1 MTPTQRWI
9 LIGYG
14 VILAAWPIRHLVVT
28 VFFRLMPY
36 LTTRSPRYAGA
47 SPPLVTAIIPAKDE
61 QAIIGTCLESVCA
74 QTYPN
79 LNILVVDDR
88 STDKTPEVVR
98 AIAARDSRVKL
109 RTIDRLPEGWTGK
122 THAVHVASTEAE
134 GAWLW
139 FLDADTTHHPES
151 LSIVMEYARQH
162 NAALASLL
170 PEMRC
175 ETFWERVVQP
185 LMGIVLM
192 RSYPLFRVNKDGA
205 GPGFANGQYILV
217 RRDAY
222 DAVGGHD
229 AVRHRFLEDIALAK
243 RVKAAGYPIRV
254 AVGTEISS
262 TRMYTSL
269 GQIVRGWSRILY
281 DGLDRNVP
289 LLFGKILEPL
299 VWSQT
304 GTIAL
309 VAGLVMLLA
318 GTPGPFAAVL
328 TLMAVVHLL
337 LQISVLWRM
346 YRIQSP
352 AVAGAAWWYP
362 LAGIVSDW
370 IILKSIWMCLTGR
383 VTWRGTSYGPK
394 HQAHGPSRPVDVAS
408 GVAVSPA
415 REE

>member
-9 LIGYG
+9 LIAYG
-14 VILAAWPIRHLVVT
+14 AIVAAWPIRHLVVT
-28 VFFRLMPY
+28 VLFRLMPR
-36 LTTRSPRYAGA
+36 LTRDSPRYDGA
-47 SPPLVTAIIPAKDE
+47 SPPRVTAIIPAKDE
-61 QAIIGTCLESVCA
+61 QNVIRTCLESVCA
-74 QTYPN
+74 QSYPN
-79 LNILVVDDR
+79 LDILVVDDR
-88 STDKTPEVVR
+88 SADGTPGIVR
-98 AIAARDSRVKL
+98 AIAAGDPRVRL
-109 RTIDRLPEGWTGK
+109 RTIAELPPGWTGK
-122 THAVHVASTEAE
+122 THALHVAQAEATGE
-134 GAWLW
+134 WLW
-139 FLDADTTHHPES
+139 FLDADTRHEPDS
-151 LSIVMEYARQH
+151 LSIVMEYARRH
-162 NAALASLL
+162 GAAMASLL

-175 ETFWERVVQP
+175 ETFWERAVQP

-192 RSYPLFRVNKDGA
+192 RSYPLFRVNRDGS

-222 DAVGGHD
+222 DAIGGHD

-243 RVKAAGYPIRV
+243 RIKAAGYPIRV

-304 GTIAL
+304 GTVAL
-309 VAGLVMLLA
+309 VAGLAMLAL
-318 GTPGPFAAVL
+318 GTPGPFAGYL

-337 LQISVLWRM
+337 LQVSVLWRM

-352 AVAGAAWWYP
+352 AVAGAAVWYP

-370 IILKSIWMCLTGR
+370 IILKSIAMCLTGR
-383 VTWRGTSYGPK
+383 VTWRGTSYGPG
-394 HQAHGPSRPVDVAS
+394 HAPADPSRPAS
-408 GVAVSPA
+408 RG
-415 REE
+415 R

>member
-9 LIGYG
+9 LIIYG
-14 VILAAWPIRHLVVT
+14 VIVAAWPIRHLVVT
-28 VFFRLMPY
+28 VFFRLMPT
-36 LTTRSPRYAGA
+36 LTLRSPRYAGA
-47 SPPLVTAIIPAKDE
+47 NAPKVTAIIPAKDE
-61 QAIIGTCLESVCA
+61 QAVIGTCLESVCA
-74 QTYPN
+74 QTYPDFD
-79 LNILVVDDR
+79 ILVVDDR
-88 STDKTPEVVR
+88 SSDRTPEIVR
-98 AIAARDSRVKL
+98 EVAARDSRVTL
-109 RTIDRLPEGWTGK
+109 RTITELPPGWTGK
-122 THAVHVASTEAE
+122 THALHVASGEAN
-134 GAWLW
+134 GDWLW
-139 FLDADTTHHPES
+139 FLDADTTHQPDS

-162 NAALASLL
+162 NAAMASLI

-175 ETFWERVVQP
+175 ETFWERVMQP

-192 RSYPLFRVNKDGA
+192 RSFPLFRVNKDGA

-222 DAVGGHD
+222 DAVGGHE
-229 AVRHRFLEDIALAK
+229 AVRHRFLEDIAMAK
-243 RVKAAGYPIRV
+243 RIKAAGYPIRV
-254 AVGTEISS
+254 AVGTDISS

-309 VAGLVMLLA
+309 IAGLVMLA
-318 GTPGPFAAVL
+318 MGTPGPFAAIL
-328 TLMAVVHLL
+328 TIMAIVHLL

-352 AVAGAAWWYP
+352 AVARAAVWYP
-362 LAGIVSDW
+362 LAGVVSDW

-383 VTWRGTSYGPK
+383 VIWRGTSYGPRSAPMEPAPTAPTPTR
-394 HQAHGPSRPVDVAS
+394 QPETD
-408 GVAVSPA
+408 AV
-415 REE
+415 